1 MAKASV
7 RGNRTN
13 EGAATGQPV
22 DEDQN
27 YYATLT
33 PERRIAS
40 ALEMAQEIN
49 EHHEKVYCVISAAVD
64 YLKESPDDSTFGLS
78 LAQVAEEL
86 MRDMGQ
92 NFRLVKC
99 LETSEAAHG

>member
-13 EGAATGQPV
+13 EGASTGHPV

-40 ALEMAQEIN
+40 ALEMAEEIN
-49 EHHEKVYCVISAAVD
+49 ERHDRVYCVLSAAVD
-64 YLKESPDDSTFGLS
+64 YLKQTPDDNTFGLS
-78 LAQVAEEL
+78 LAQTAEEL
-86 MRDMGQ
+86 
-92 NFRLVKC
+92 
-99 LETSEAAHG
+99 